1 MKKVLVSDS
10 MSERGIEIF
19 RNADGIEVDVK
30 TGLSPDELKDIIGQY
45 HGLAIRSATNVTTDI
60 INSADNL
67 KVVGRAG
74 IGVDN
79 VDIAAASKRGI
90 VVMNTPGG
98 NTITTA
104 EHSIAMMLA
113 LSRNIPQATSS
124 MRQGLWEKKK
134 FIGKEVFNKT
144 LGVLGLGNIGRI
156 VTLRA
161 QGLRMNVI
169 AYDPFISQ
177 EAVEKLGVE
186 LVEMDELFKRS
197 DIITI
202 HSPKTDETLN
212 LLNKST
218 FSKMKKGV
226 LIVNCARGGIVNEDD
241 LLWAL
246 DEGIVGGAALDVFSK
261 EPPDF
266 CPLMEHER
274 VILTPH
280 LGASTEE
287 AQVNVAVAVAEQIV
301 DYLTRG
307 IVRNALNMPSVSPE
321 AAVEIQPYIHLAE
334 TLGSF
339 LSQLGLP
346 GLTEINIEY
355 QGEVMNMETPP
366 ITVAF
371 LKGIFEP
378 ILEEKANYVNAPL
391 IAKERGI
398 KVVES
403 KSEKAGGYT
412 NMIRLT
418 AKTQKGDRIIA
429 GTNFGID
436 NPRILEL
443 NEFELEA
450 IPHGIML
457 VLKNDDK
464 PGVVGSIGTLLGE
477 NNINLALMHMARTKM
492 GGTAL
497 VILSVD
503 DDVPPEVMKKLKKLP
518 HVLTVQQVKL

>member
-10 MSERGIEIF
+10 MSEKGIEIF
-19 RNADGIEVDVK
+19 KNADGVEVDVN
-30 TGLSPDELKDIIGQY
+30 TGLSPDELKEIIGQY
-45 HGLAIRSATNVTTDI
+45 HGLAIRSATKVTADI
-60 INSADNL
+60 IDAADNL
-67 KVVGRAG
+67 KVIGRAG

-79 VDIAAASKRGI
+79 VDTPAASKRGI

-104 EHSIAMMLA
+104 EHSIAMILS
-113 LSRNIPQATSS
+113 LSRNIPQATAS

-156 VTLRA
+156 VTSRA

-186 LVEMDELFKRS
+186 LVSLDELFKRS

-212 LLNKST
+212 LLNKKN

-226 LIVNCARGGIVNEDD
+226 MIVNCARGGIVNEDD

-261 EPPDF
+261 EPPEPS
-266 CPLMEHER
+266 PLMEHER

-301 DYLTRG
+301 G
-307 IVRNALNMPSVSPE
+307 P
-321 AAVEIQPYIHLAE
+321 
-334 TLGSF
+334 
-339 LSQLGLP
+339 
-346 GLTEINIEY
+346 
-355 QGEVMNMETPP
+355 
-366 ITVAF
+366 
-371 LKGIFEP
+371 
-378 ILEEKANYVNAPL
+378 
-391 IAKERGI
+391 
-398 KVVES
+398 
-403 KSEKAGGYT
+403 
-412 NMIRLT
+412 
-418 AKTQKGDRIIA
+418 A
-429 GTNFGID
+429 GTHRDQHRIPGRGDEPGNTTDHRGVSQGYLRADSGGEGQLRQRPSDREGAGHQGGGI
-436 NPRILEL
+436 
-443 NEFELEA
+443 
-450 IPHGIML
+450 
-457 VLKNDDK
+457 
-464 PGVVGSIGTLLGE
+464 
-477 NNINLALMHMARTKM
+477 
-492 GGTAL
+492 
-497 VILSVD
+497 
-503 DDVPPEVMKKLKKLP
+503 
-518 HVLTVQQVKL
+518 